1 MTFATSLHACLS
13 ERTIFF
19 TLKLSF
25 DMKRFLLLSAL
36 ALACFLPSSF
46 AQGEVSAQ
54 PIDREATGPTRQLYR
69 YLRDKVWGR
78 QVLSGCQARWDY
90 NTTDA
95 DGIFERA
102 GKYPAVNIFDFQHFR
117 QRNLNY
123 LGPTAK
129 AWHDAGGIVG
139 FIWHWSVPVAA
150 DLSAKEGFAFYTPT
164 GAEGRRSSTLFSP
177 RRALQPGSPE
187 HRIIN
192 ENLDTIARYLLHYQQ
207 QGIPILWRPF
217 HEAAGNTNRGG
228 KAWFWWGSDGA
239 EAFKQL
245 YLYAQRYL
253 MERGIH
259 NLIYIWTSELDDD
272 DWYPGDEY
280 VDIVARDQ
288 YHVPSG
294 HGSFKQQ
301 FDLLRSKYPTKMLAL
316 AECDCVPGAAAMEQD
331 DARWLFVAPWTTPFV
346 FSRDNDDAFWRQ
358 FLSEKLILTR
368 DEVDRAGKYRLSINK
383 ESGVYEK
390 GERAVVTCHA
400 EPVPLDS
407 LLVRVHYNNRVCREF
422 RILPATADFTVMEQA
437 LDSTCSVTVELKEQT
452 GKPEAIG
459 YVVAPEGFRAGYDEP
474 ADLMAYWD
482 NLKRQLKALPM
493 QVKTTALEVPQ
504 QFQGKYTCQNV
515 EINCLGPAPVRAYMA
530 KPVKAKK
537 RSLPIIILCRAAG
550 VSGNWCR
557 CSEWECVSNAA
568 LGNGALSLDINAH
581 GMLNGQS
588 DDYYRMLENGL
599 LRNYY
604 EHNAADRETYYFR
617 GMYLRLLRAIEYM
630 AQQPEWDGR
639 RIIVIGE
646 SQGGGQ
652 AVAAAGLDS
661 RVSCVVLNEPAMQDL
676 GGARKGRRSG
686 WPQPIENHPNLS
698 AEQLDATLPY
708 FDGAQL
714 IRHSRAEIYCEIG
727 LIDTTCPP
735 SAVWASLNNAKGKK
749 TVNCVPFRTHAWPSG
764 DIAPFWREHYLHP
777 REAFI
782 ENYLR

>member
-1 MTFATSLHACLS
+1 
-13 ERTIFF
+13 
-19 TLKLSF
+19 
-25 DMKRFLLLSAL
+25 MKRFVLSLLLLTAVV
-36 ALACFLPSSF
+36 AA
-46 AQGEVSAQ
+46 AQAEIARE
-54 PIDREATGPTRQLYR
+54 PIDREATGATRQLYR
-69 YLRDKVWGR
+69 YLRDKVWGK

-95 DGIFERA
+95 DGLHERT

-123 LGPTAK
+123 MGPAAK

-150 DLSAKEGFAFYTPT
+150 DLSGKEGFAFYTPT
-164 GAEGRRSSTLFSP
+164 GAEGRRPGTLFSP

-228 KAWFWWGSDGA
+228 KAWFWWGNDGA

-288 YHVPSG
+288 YRVPSK

-383 ESGVYEK
+383 ESGIYEK

-400 EPVPLDS
+400 EPAPLDS
-407 LLVRVHYNNRVCREF
+407 LIVSVHYNNKVCREF
-422 RILPATADFTVMEQA
+422 RILPSTADFTVMEQA
-437 LDSTCSVTVELKEQT
+437 LDSTCAVTVELKEAT

-474 ADLMAYWD
+474 ADLVSYWD

-493 QVKTTALEVPQ
+493 QVKTTALDVPQ
-504 QFQGKYTCQNV
+504 QFEGKYTCQNV
-515 EINCLGPAPVRAYMA
+515 EINCLGSAPVRAYMA
-530 KPVKAKK
+530 KPLGAKK
-537 RSLPIIILCRAAG
+537 KSLPIIVLCRAAG

-630 AQQPEWDGR
+630 TQQPEWDGR

-652 AVAAAGLDS
+652 AVAAAGLDP
-661 RVSCVVLNEPAMQDL
+661 RVSCVVLNVPAMQDL

-714 IRHSRAEIYCEIG
+714 IRHAKAEIYCEIG

-749 TVNCVPFRTHAWPSG
+749 TVNCVPYRTHAWPSG
-764 DIAPFWREHYLHP
+764 DRRQPWEQKYLRP

-782 ENYLR
+782 NEYLIPHSL

>member
-1 MTFATSLHACLS
+1 MAKKESVRFEISSYLCS
-13 ERTIFF
+13 MKRTI
-19 TLKLSF
+19 LSF
-25 DMKRFLLLSAL
+25 LLPLL
-36 ALACFLPSSF
+36 ALTMQ
-46 AQGEVSAQ
+46 AQIQEQ
-54 PIDREATGPTRQLYR
+54 PIDREATGPARQLYR
-69 YLRDKVWGR
+69 YLRDKVWGK

-95 DGIFERA
+95 DGIYERA
-102 GKYPAVNIFDFQHFR
+102 GKYPAINIFDFQHFR

-123 LGPTAK
+123 MGPTAK

-139 FIWHWSVPVAA
+139 FIWHWSVPVSA
-150 DLSAKEGFAFYTPT
+150 DLSPKDGFAFYTPS
-164 GAEGRRSSTLFSP
+164 GAEGRRPGTLFSA
-177 RRALQPGSPE
+177 RKAVQEGTPE
-187 HRIIN
+187 QRVIN
-192 ENLDTIARYLLHYQQ
+192 ENLDTIVRYLLHYQQ

-228 KAWFWWGSDGA
+228 KAWFWWGNDGA

-245 YLYAQRYL
+245 YLYTQQYL
-253 MERGIH
+253 MERGVH

-272 DWYPGDEY
+272 DWYPGDAY

-288 YHVPSG
+288 YHAPSQ

-301 FDLLRSKYPTKMLAL
+301 YDLLRNKYPSKMLAL
-316 AECDCVPGAAAMEQD
+316 AECDCVPSAEAMEND

-346 FSRDNDDAFWRQ
+346 FSQQNDDAFWRQ

-368 DEVDRAGKYRLSINK
+368 DEVNRAGSYRLSINK
-383 ESGVYEK
+383 ESGVFGK
-390 GERAVVTCHA
+390 GERAVVSCHA
-400 EPVPLDS
+400 APVPFDS
-407 LLVRVHYNNRVCREF
+407 LHVRVLYNNKVCREF
-422 RILPATADFTVMEQA
+422 RLLPSSADFTVLEQA
-437 LDSTCSVTVELKEQT
+437 LDSTCAVTVEVKEHT

-459 YVVAPEGFRAGYDEP
+459 YVVAPEGFRAGYEEP
-474 ADLMAYWD
+474 ADLMPYWD
-482 NLKRQLKALPM
+482 NLKKQLKALPM
-493 QVKTTALEVPQ
+493 QVKTVPLEVPQ
-504 QFQGKYTCQNV
+504 QYQGKYTCQDV

-530 KPVKAKK
+530 KPAGAKK
-537 RSLPIIILCRAAG
+537 KSLPIIILCRAAG

-557 CSEWECVSNAA
+557 CSVGECVGNAA

-588 DDYYRMLENGL
+588 DDFYRMLEGGQ

-630 AQQPEWDGR
+630 TRQPEWDGR
-639 RIIVIGE
+639 RILVIGE

-661 RVSCVVLNEPAMQDL
+661 RVSCVVLNVPAMQDL

-686 WPQPIENHPNLS
+686 WPQPIESHPNLS
-698 AEQLDATLPY
+698 AEQLDTTLPY
-708 FDGAQL
+708 FDGALL
-714 IRHSRAEIYCEIG
+714 IRHSKAEIYCEMG

-735 SAVWASLNNAKGKK
+735 SAVWSSLNNAKGKK

-764 DIAPFWREHYLHP
+764 PIASYWREHYLKP

-782 ENYLR
+782 NDYLK

>member
-1 MTFATSLHACLS
+1 
-13 ERTIFF
+13 
-19 TLKLSF
+19 
-25 DMKRFLLLSAL
+25 MKRNI
-36 ALACFLPSSF
+36 LPSLLCALTICIQ
-46 AQGEVSAQ
+46 AQNQER
-54 PIDREATGPTRQLYR
+54 PIDRNATEPTQQLYR
-69 YLRDKVWGR
+69 YLRYRVWGK
-78 QVLSGCQARWDY
+78 QILSGCQARWDY
-90 NTTDA
+90 NTMDA
-95 DGIFERA
+95 DGLYERT
-102 GKYPAVNIFDFQHFR
+102 GKYPAINIFDFQHFR

-123 LGPTAK
+123 MGPTAK

-164 GAEGRRSSTLFSP
+164 GAEGRRPSTLFSP
-177 RRALQPGSPE
+177 RRALQPGTPE

-228 KAWFWWGSDGA
+228 KAWFWWGNDGA

-245 YLYAQRYL
+245 YIYTQRYL
-253 MERGIH
+253 MEHGVH

-272 DWYPGDEY
+272 DWYPGDKY

-288 YHVPSG
+288 YHVPTQ

-301 FDLLRSKYPTKMLAL
+301 FDLLRNKYPSKMLAL
-316 AECDCVPGAAAMEQD
+316 AECDCVPSSEAMEKD
-331 DARWLFVAPWTTPFV
+331 NVRWLFVAPWTTPFV
-346 FSRDNDDAFWRQ
+346 FSQQNDDAFWRQ
-358 FLSEKLILTR
+358 FLNEKLILTR
-368 DEVDRAGKYRLSINK
+368 DEVNRTGTYRLGINK
-383 ESGVYEK
+383 ESGIYEK

-400 EPVPLDS
+400 DYVPMDS
-407 LLVRVHYNNRVCREF
+407 LLVRVSYNNKVCREF
-422 RILPATADFTVMEQA
+422 RLLPATADFIVMEQA
-437 LDSTCSVTVELKEQT
+437 LDSTCAVSVLVQERTN
-452 GKPEAIG
+452 KPESIG
-459 YVVAPEGFRAGYDEP
+459 YVVAPEGFRSGYEEP
-474 ADLMAYWD
+474 ADLMTYWND
-482 NLKRQLKALPM
+482 LKKQLKALPM
-493 QVKTTALEVPQ
+493 QVKTTPLDVPEQ
-504 QFQGKYTCQNV
+504 YKGKYTCQDL
-515 EINCLGPAPVRAYMA
+515 EINCLGPAPVRAYVA
-530 KPVKAKK
+530 KPINAKK
-537 RSLPIIILCRAAG
+537 KSLPIIILCRAAG

-557 CSEWECVSNAA
+557 CSERECVQNAA

-588 DDYYRMLENGL
+588 DEYYKMLDDGL
-599 LRNYY
+599 LHNYY

-630 AQQPEWDGR
+630 THQPEWDGR
-639 RIIVIGE
+639 RILVIGE

-661 RVSCVVLNEPAMQDL
+661 RVSCIVLNVPAMQDL

-686 WPQPIENHPNLS
+686 WPQPIENHPNLFPS
-698 AEQLDATLPY
+698 QLDATLPY

-714 IRHSRAEIYCEIG
+714 IRHSQAEIYCEIG

-735 SAVWASLNNAKGKK
+735 SAVWSALNNAKGKK
-749 TVNCVPFRTHAWPSG
+749 TINCVPYRTHAWPSG
-764 DIAPFWREHYLHP
+764 ILRPQWEEHYLRP

-782 ENYLR
+782 NDYLK